1 MAESVLLVD
10 YENIGKIDLAAIP
23 DGVRVPFFFGASQR
37 TVPTDFLKAALR
49 LGERFVPIDIEGQ
62 GKNALDFHIAFYLGE
77 YLARDPA
84 TACVILSKDKGFDPL
99 VRHLARRGF
108 AVRRANTM
116 AEALGARIPPA
127 AAPRGPGV
135 VRASAA
141 GAAGAAAG
149 EGAASGRRTRRG
161 GRRAGAH
168 RESARREGGS
178 AKEQALHL
186 LAGTQ
191 KARRPRKRKGLIA
204 VLHSHFAQKVPESE
218 LQRLVDELIAE
229 GTLSEANGA
238 IAYHFT
244 DGDAR

>member
-77 YLARDPA
+77 YLARDPV

-127 AAPRGPGV
+127 ATPRGPGA

-141 GAAGAAAG
+141 STASTGGG
-149 EGAASGRRTRRG
+149 EGERPRRTRRG
-161 GRRAGAH
+161 GRRAGAR
-168 RESARREGGS
+168 RESAGREGGTP
-178 AKEQALHL
+178 KEQALHL

-218 LQRLVDELIAE
+218 LQQLVDELIAQ
-229 GTLSEANGA
+229 GSLSETNGA